1 MSVKKDYM
9 HKLEAEFNEWDNKI
23 KELTVLCEKAKSEE
37 QAEYAEHISHLK
49 SKQKIARKK
58 HEELEQA
65 HESAWEGLR
74 DGIDSIFDD
83 MLSYSETIFSKFK
96 D

>member
-1 MSVKKDYM
+1 MSVKKDYL
-9 HKLEAEFNEWDNKI
+9 HKLDVELNEWDNKI
-23 KELTVLCEKAKSEE
+23 KQLAILAEKAKPEE
-37 QAEYAEHISHLK
+37 KAEYIEHIEHLK

-58 HEELEQA
+58 HKELEQA
-65 HESAWEGLR
+65 EESVWEGLK

-83 MLSYSETIFSKFK
+83 MLSYSETIFSKYK

>member
-1 MSVKKDYM
+1 MSIKKDYL
-9 HKLEAEFNEWDNKI
+9 HKLEVELNEWDNKI
-23 KELTVLCEKAKSEE
+23 KELTDLTEKAKPEEKSE
-37 QAEYAEHISHLK
+37 YTEHIEHLK

-65 HESAWEGLR
+65 HESVWEGLK